1 MKLPKCL
8 CGIKIGFNHDLDCNS
23 CGCLPFHHSSD
34 EESSTDSEAEEARR
48 KFEEFEERKRKI
60 NEEEDRK
67 IEEERQ
73 RRYHEVLQII
83 EDAEYRQN
91 LNEERTERYIN
102 FHDEK
107 RKMKKRVLKTK
118 SEMDKKARRRLKRFG
133 FAPVKYEL
141 EVYQHYKS
149 KWNYE
154 VNKVASS
161 LDSIFLDSRYAA
173 NQLLNADVSL
183 EELNI
188 ETYEEFLKFQEQLA
202 EEQRRTDAAIRRYT
216 V

>member
-1 MKLPKCL
+1 MKLPKCF
-8 CGIKIGFNHDLDCNS
+8 CGIKIGFNHDLDCQS

-48 KFEEFEERKRKI
+48 KYEEFEERKRKI

-67 IEEERQ
+67 IEEDRK
-73 RRYHEVLQII
+73 RRYDEILTIM
-83 EDAEYRQN
+83 DNAEYRDN

-107 RKMKKRVLKTK
+107 RKLKKRVLKTK
-118 SEMDKKARRRLKRFG
+118 SEMNVQARRRLKRIG
-133 FAPVKYEL
+133 FAPVKYQL
-141 EVYQHYKS
+141 EVYKHYQS
-149 KWNYE
+149 KWDYE
-154 VNKVASS
+154 VNQVAAN
-161 LDSIFLDSRYAA
+161 LESIFLDSRYAA
-173 NQLLNADVSL
+173 HRLLNAGVSL

-188 ETYEEFLKFQEQLA
+188 ETFEDSMKFKEQLA
-202 EEQRRTDAAIRRYT
+202 IEQERINDAIRRYT